1 MAFRALLFSKSSE
14 TNAAVMAACDSA
26 GISAEV
32 CSDIFTAIE
41 KGKKRA
47 FSCVIADWADQPE
60 ASFLLRRA
68 RESAPNR
75 DTVVIAI
82 VDHDPT
88 PVELG
93 DNRLDLL
100 IYRPISAKEADAVLA
115 KAWEQMQPAR
125 AEDAAE
131 SYAEDNH
138 ASGESPNL
146 ISVAADVPEH
156 SQQEHSASSPEV
168 NAAEDNPDSTIATDD
183 DEEEEPR
190 RRHYAIGFRGAC
202 AAVLVLTAGVFL
214 LGAPPGLASP
224 PPPPRPHSPLFP
236 VTGAAG

>member
-14 TNAAVMAACDSA
+14 TNAAVMAACESA

-32 CSDIFTAIE
+32 CSDIVTASE

-47 FSCVIADWADQPE
+47 FSCVMAGWRAQLE
-60 ASFLLRRA
+60 ACFLWRRA
-68 RESAPNR
+68 REYVPNR
-75 DTVVIAI
+75 DAVVIAI

-88 PVELG
+88 PGELG
-93 DNRLDLL
+93 DNRLDFL

-115 KAWEQMQPAR
+115 KACEQMQPAR

-168 NAAEDNPDSTIATDD
+168 NAEEDNPDSTIATDEEE
-183 DEEEEPR
+183 EEEEPR

-202 AAVLVLTAGVFL
+202 AAVLVLTAAFFL
-214 LGAPPGLASP
+214 WG
-224 PPPPRPHSPLFP
+224 PRPITSALSPTPGGGFP
-236 VTGAAG
+236 